1 MTGTKS
7 VVTARIKKEIKTLEM
22 LGKELEAMRERGTVN
37 NDSERKRAFASLL
50 HDFYTCIEKIFQ
62 TIAKNIDD
70 FMPEGEQWH
79 KALLEQM
86 NLPLEDR
93 RPQVISDKLV
103 QALLDYLVFRYRVR
117 NIYGFQLDWERMDSL
132 INDMPDIL
140 QKVKEELEAF
150 IRKVEEI

>member
-1 MTGTKS
+1 
-7 VVTARIKKEIKTLEM
+7 
-22 LGKELEAMRERGTVN
+22 
-37 NDSERKRAFASLL
+37 
-50 HDFYTCIEKIFQ
+50 
-62 TIAKNIDD
+62 
-70 FMPEGEQWH
+70 MPEGEQWH

-103 QALLDYLVFRYRVR
+103 QALLDYLVFRHRVR

>member
-103 QALLDYLVFRYRVR
+103 QALLDYLVFRHRVR

>member
-7 VVTARIKKEIKTLEM
+7 VVTARIKKVKKTLEM

-103 QALLDYLVFRYRVR
+103 QALLDYLVFRHRVR